1 MNSKNSSSSNKQT
14 ESIFPCKL
22 CPKNVTDNDNAILC
36 DLCQTRVHIK
46 CNRLNYMDYKYL
58 QGCNEPWY
66 CLSCSNT
73 LFPFGNLN
81 NQNFLNFIG
90 SNDTT
95 TSSETNNLNSSL
107 LLKPPP
113 DLTLLFNQFNNAIP
127 ENRSDPENVIQSKYY
142 DIDELQKLK
151 IPNKQNSLS
160 LFHIN
165 SCSLNKNFEELQN
178 LLQSTNINFDVI
190 AITGTRIPKNVS
202 VTQNIVLIYSKFTI
216 PLNILLLNLQQ
227 EAHFCILLIDYHI
240 KFAMT

>member
-1 MNSKNSSSSNKQT
+1 
-14 ESIFPCKL
+14 
-22 CPKNVTDNDNAILC
+22 
-36 DLCQTRVHIK
+36 
-46 CNRLNYMDYKYL
+46 MDYKYL

-90 SNDTT
+90 NNDTI

-113 DLTLLFNQFNNAIP
+113 DLALLFNQFNNAIP

-142 DIDELQKLK
+142 DIDELEKLK
-151 IPNKQNSLS
+151 IPNKENSLS

-165 SCSLNKNFEELQN
+165 YCSLNKKFEELQN

-190 AITGTRIPKNVS
+190 SIT
-202 VTQNIVLIYSKFTI
+202 
-216 PLNILLLNLQQ
+216 
-227 EAHFCILLIDYHI
+227 
-240 KFAMT
+240 